1 MSFGLHEL
9 QAVLAD
15 WPAVAHWPDKVE
27 DSLLDRICQVLQ
39 VAQTGRNPK
48 GWHADLQPLVR
59 HALLRASKAAGKA
72 QRLRVPSVS
81 GWPDLRSWVE
91 HGFEVLDAGPSA
103 FLLNALEWYPVWLG
117 SGEGGVFSDA
127 FSNNVVRRES
137 RCPADPFVKDATG
150 FESYSSPGQ
159 REAVRA
165 AFLIPEGDTLMVNLP
180 TGSGKSLVG
189 QTPALVHKEDGHL
202 TLFVVPTVALAL
214 DQARAMRE
222 LFRRQDPSR
231 PDWPLAWF
239 GGLSQEQ
246 RSEIR
251 QRLRNGT
258 QRILFTSPEALTTSL
273 LRAVLE
279 TATLG
284 MLRYLV
290 IDEAHLITQWGDEFR
305 PSFQALAGLRNSML
319 KLAPRGFR
327 TLLMSAT
334 FTEETVETLA
344 SLFGPRECVQ
354 MVSAVHLR
362 PEPQYWFY
370 GARSAEEKRERVL
383 EALRHAPR
391 PFILYVTKR
400 EEVAQWNSVLRGR
413 GGLARIATFD
423 GKTADSERLRI
434 IREWAENHLD
444 GIVATSAFGV
454 GLDKNDVRTVIH
466 ATIPETLDRYY
477 QEVGRGGRD
486 GKPSASLLVF
496 EDSDWILP
504 ERLARPRIISDELG
518 FSRWRAMY
526 QSSLGTGE
534 DDLWAINID
543 AVRDGLPG
551 TSEENVNWNM
561 RTLILMARAG
571 LIALEIESNPY
582 DEITSDP
589 AEDVSSLLAAIA
601 NVRVRILDNGH
612 LIPEIWE
619 KAISAS
625 RYATL
630 QAAERNLGLMR
641 QLLPSSSWV
650 ELQVGREVGE
660 TLAQLYR
667 IRSARWPVQVS
678 HACGGCPLDRFEA
691 VERSHYA
698 DPVTIPVGRVL
709 PSSSEA
715 WIEKFPWLNPA
726 FVFVFYDETRIRDS
740 TRREVMQFAAWLVQS
755 CGVREI
761 SINPTSPFAQLPE
774 WSGLYKRMRDKVVLH
789 RSLMESDME
798 PYSPLARLTV
808 LDLDAPSD
816 LVLGIQMLQR
826 PFHVVLLPLG
836 LPDPG
841 NGQRRLSD
849 VSPHSIRLEA
859 LIQEII
865 Q

>member
-1 MSFGLHEL
+1 MSFGLNEL
-9 QAVLAD
+9 QAVLKD
-15 WPAVAHWPDKVE
+15 WPAVAHLPEKVG
-27 DSLLDRICQVLQ
+27 DSLMDRICQVLRG
-39 VAQTGRNPK
+39 AQTGLNPK
-48 GWHADLQPLVR
+48 GWQADLQPLVR
-59 HALLRASKAAGKA
+59 HALLRAGMEAGKVP
-72 QRLRVPSVS
+72 RLRVPTGN
-81 GWPDLRSWVE
+81 GWPDRQSWSE
-91 HGFEVLDAGPSA
+91 HGFEVLETGSSA
-103 FLLNALEWYPVWLG
+103 YLLNPLEWHPEWLG
-117 SGEGGVFSDA
+117 SGEGGVFSDS
-127 FSNNVVRRES
+127 FSSSVVRREN
-137 RCPADPFVKDATG
+137 RCQADPFVRDSTG
-150 FESYSSPGQ
+150 YESYSSPGQ

-165 AFLIPEGDTLMVNLP
+165 AFLIPEGDTLVVNLP

-189 QTPALVHKEDGHL
+189 QAPSLVHKEDGHL

-214 DQARAMRE
+214 DQERAMRA
-222 LFRRQDPSR
+222 LFRRKDPTR

-239 GGLSQEQ
+239 GGLPQEQ

-279 TATLG
+279 TATTG

-305 PSFQALAGLRNSML
+305 PSFQALAGLRHSML

-334 FTEETVETLA
+334 FTEETVEILA
-344 SLFGPRECVQ
+344 SLFGPRERVQ

-370 GARSAEEKRERVL
+370 GAESAEEKRERVL

-400 EEVAQWNSVLRGR
+400 EEVAQWDSLLRGR
-413 GGLARIATFD
+413 GGLGRIATFD
-423 GKTADSERLRI
+423 GKTADSERLRV
-434 IREWAENHLD
+434 IREWAENRLD

-496 EDSDWILP
+496 EDTDWILP
-504 ERLARPRIISDELG
+504 ERLAKPKIISDKLG
-518 FSRWRAMY
+518 FNRWKAMY
-526 QSSLGTGE
+526 QSRRKTGE
-534 DDLWAINID
+534 DDLWEIDID
-543 AVRDGLPG
+543 AVHEGLSG
-551 TSEENVNWNM
+551 GSEYNVNWNM

-571 LIALEIESNPY
+571 LVGLELEENPQ
-582 DEITSDP
+582 ETSEDP
-589 AEDVSSLLAAIA
+589 GEDASSLLAAIA

-612 LIPEIWE
+612 LIPETWE

-625 RYATL
+625 RNSTL
-630 QAAERNLGLMR
+630 QAAERNLQMMR
-641 QLLPSSSWV
+641 QLLPSSSGG
-650 ELQVGREVGE
+650 EPRVGREVGD

-667 IRSARWPVQVS
+667 IRSTRWPVHVS
-678 HACGGCPLDRFEA
+678 HACGGCPRDRFEDVA
-691 VERSHYA
+691 PSYYA
-698 DPVTIPVGRVL
+698 DPVTTPVGRVM
-709 PSSSEA
+709 PFSSEA
-715 WIEKFPWLNPA
+715 WREKFDWLDPA
-726 FVFVFYDETRIRDS
+726 FVFVFYDESRHGETLRQ
-740 TRREVMQFAAWLVQS
+740 EVVQFASWLVQS

-761 SINPTSPFAQLPE
+761 SIDPASPFARHPE
-774 WSGLYKRMRDKVVLH
+774 WSVLYKRTRDKVLLH
-789 RSLMESDME
+789 RSLMEFDME
-798 PYSPLARLTV
+798 PYSPLNRLTV
-808 LDLDAPSD
+808 LDSGAPRD

-836 LPDPG
+836 VPDPG
-841 NGQRRLSD
+841 NRLRRLSD
-849 VSPHSIRLEA
+849 VSPDSIRLES
-859 LIQEII
+859 LIKEIS

>member
-1 MSFGLHEL
+1 MSFGRNEL

-15 WPAVAHWPDKVE
+15 WPEAPNLPDKVE
-27 DSLLDRICQVLQ
+27 DSLMDRICQVLRA
-39 VAQTGRNPK
+39 AQAGHNQK
-48 GWHADLQPLVR
+48 GWQADLQPLVR
-59 HALLRASKAAGKA
+59 HALLREGKTAGKPL
-72 QRLRVPSVS
+72 RLRVPT
-81 GWPDLRSWVE
+81 GNDWPGRQSWAE
-91 HGFEVLDAGPSA
+91 HGFEVVEAGPSA
-103 FLLNALEWYPVWLG
+103 FLLNAVEWHPEWLG

-127 FSNNVVRRES
+127 FSDNVVRRENC
-137 RCPADPFVKDATG
+137 CPADPFVRDATG
-150 FESYSSPGQ
+150 FECYSSPGQ

-165 AFLIPEGDTLMVNLP
+165 AFLIPEGDTLVVNLP

-189 QTPALVHKEDGHL
+189 QAPALVHKEDGHL

-239 GGLSQEQ
+239 GGLLQEQ

-273 LRAVLE
+273 LRAILE
-279 TATLG
+279 TAKAG

-344 SLFGPRECVQ
+344 SLFGTRDCVQ

-370 GARSAEEKRERVL
+370 GARSAEEKQERVL

-400 EEVAQWNSVLRGR
+400 EDVSQWNAVLRGR

-434 IREWAENHLD
+434 IREWAENRLD

-486 GKPSASLLVF
+486 GKHSASLLVF
-496 EDSDWILP
+496 EGSDWILP
-504 ERLARPRIISDELG
+504 ERLAKPKIISDQLG
-518 FSRWRAMY
+518 FNRWKSMY
-526 QSSLGTGE
+526 QSSQQTSE
-534 DDLWAINID
+534 HDLWEINID
-543 AVRDGLPG
+543 AVHEGLSG
-551 TSEENVNWNM
+551 GSEYNVNWNM

-571 LIALEIESNPY
+571 LVALELEDNPE
-582 DEITSDP
+582 EITEDP
-589 AEDVSSLLAAIA
+589 GEDASSLLAAIA

-612 LIPEIWE
+612 LIRETWE

-630 QAAERNLGLMR
+630 QAAERNLQMMR
-641 QLLPSSSWV
+641 QLLPSSSGRDS
-650 ELQVGREVGE
+650 QVGREVGE

-667 IRSARWPVQVS
+667 IRSARWQVQVS
-678 HACGGCPLDRFEA
+678 HACGGCPRDRFES

-698 DPVTIPVGRVL
+698 DPVTIPVGRVM
-709 PSSSEA
+709 PSSSKA
-715 WIEKFPWLNPA
+715 WAKKFPWLDLA
-726 FVFVFYDETRIRDS
+726 FVFVFYDETRPGESVRQ
-740 TRREVMQFAAWLVQS
+740 EVMQFAVWLVQS
-755 CGVREI
+755 CKVREI
-761 SINPTSPFAQLPE
+761 SIDPASPFARLPE
-774 WSGLYKRMRDKVVLH
+774 WSGLYKRTRDKVVLH
-789 RSLMESDME
+789 RSPIESDME
-798 PYSPLARLTV
+798 PYSPLARMTV
-808 LDLDAPSD
+808 LDPDAPSN
-816 LVLGIQMLQR
+816 LVLEVQMLQR

-836 LPDPG
+836 LPDPE
-841 NGQRRLSD
+841 NGLRRLSD
-849 VSPHSIRLEA
+849 VIPHSIKLEV